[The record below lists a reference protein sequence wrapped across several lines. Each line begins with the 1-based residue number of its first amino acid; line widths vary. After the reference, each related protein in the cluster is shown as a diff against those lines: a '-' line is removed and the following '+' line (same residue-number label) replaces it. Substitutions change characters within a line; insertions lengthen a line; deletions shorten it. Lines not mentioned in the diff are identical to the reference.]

1 MTDSAKALT
10 HQPFDSE
17 PALLAD
23 SDYDSIL
30 SAVMETGRGRW
41 FLHEYVSRN
50 RNADTGTLLAAIDR
64 IESLL
69 KAQEN
74 DGAEAVAGETVAE
87 TAPPGVSGIVVQLH
101 QIAENLIECGAP
113 MYLCN
118 DLLRRIE
125 ELALAFSRPA
135 DRAVSAKAG
144 PVAVAEIAVAEV
156 EIAQVSQV
164 SEVAQVAQV
173 AEVAEVAEVEIVVGE
188 TLRDPFADILALT
201 PEERIA
207 LFT

>member
-1 MTDSAKALT
+1 MTNSAKALT
-10 HQPFDSE
+10 HQPFNSE
-17 PALLAD
+17 PALLAN

-30 SAVMETGRGRW
+30 SAVMETARGRW
-41 FLHEYVSRN
+41 FLHEYVHRN

-69 KAQEN
+69 KAQES
-74 DGAEAVAGETVAE
+74 DGAEAAGTENETTPSGIA
-87 TAPPGVSGIVVQLH
+87 GIVVQLR

-125 ELALAFSRPA
+125 ELTLAFSQSA
-135 DRAVSAKAG
+135 DMAVSAKAG
-144 PVAVAEIAVAEV
+144 PVAVAEA
-156 EIAQVSQV
+156 
-164 SEVAQVAQV
+164 
-173 AEVAEVAEVEIVVGE
+173 EIVVSE

>member
-10 HQPFDSE
+10 HQPFNSE

-69 KAQEN
+69 KARES
-74 DGAEAVAGETVAE
+74 DGTEAVSGETAAE
-87 TAPPGVSGIVVQLH
+87 TAPPGVSGIVVQLR

-125 ELALAFSRPA
+125 ELALAFSWPA
-135 DRAVSAKAG
+135 DMAVSANAG
-144 PVAVAEIAVAEV
+144 PVTVAEIAVAAV
-156 EIAQVSQV
+156 EMGQVS
-164 SEVAQVAQV
+164 QVAQV